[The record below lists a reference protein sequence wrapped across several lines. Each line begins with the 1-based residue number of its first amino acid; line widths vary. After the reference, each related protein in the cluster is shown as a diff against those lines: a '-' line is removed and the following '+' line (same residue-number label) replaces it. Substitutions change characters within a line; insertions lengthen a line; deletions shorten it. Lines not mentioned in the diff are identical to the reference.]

1 MRLVGIVLI
10 VIGLVGVI
18 WGGISWTQR
27 ESVANIGPLEI
38 TTEDRETLPIPPIVG
53 AVCLIAGAIVLAGSR
68 KR

>member
-18 WGGISWTQR
+18 WGGVSWTQR

>member
-68 KR
+68 QR